1 MPHQA
6 KIPGMNRQEI
16 PEYLRG
22 DQRYITKR
30 DLQWQKELLGKHQK
44 NGSAASEQDAEL
56 REVKQEQPSGHRL
69 DGKSQSSK
77 KVDAKGKG
85 RAVE

>member
-1 MPHQA
+1 
-6 KIPGMNRQEI
+6 MNRQEV

-30 DLQWQKELLGKHQK
+30 DLQWQKELLGKRQK
-44 NGSAASEQDAEL
+44 QGSAASEQDVEP
-56 REVKQEQPSGHRL
+56 REVKREQLSGHLQDSRSRS
-69 DGKSQSSK
+69 GK

-85 RAVE
+85 REVE